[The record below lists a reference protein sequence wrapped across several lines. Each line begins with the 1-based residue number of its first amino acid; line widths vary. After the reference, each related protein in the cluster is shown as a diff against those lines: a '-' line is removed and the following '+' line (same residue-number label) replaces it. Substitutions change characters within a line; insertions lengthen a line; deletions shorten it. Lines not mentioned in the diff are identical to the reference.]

1 MKMKK
6 YMAIALAATML
17 TLAGCGN
24 TNDSSSVSD
33 VPASTEATTTAEEAT
48 ATAVEVKTTE
58 TETTATETTPTT
70 EPATEVQDDKYA
82 YYKDLAAE
90 FEECGLCI
98 GNYTAGN
105 LVAFNS
111 TYLSGSDDSN
121 AYYHKG
127 KVYFLYCDDSIS
139 PTAISLISYD
149 IASGE
154 MTSRPLEGCNGAQF
168 SGGKFKYGS
177 NGKIFVG
184 DVDDEGF
191 GGFISTELSEND
203 NHYTVL
209 PSGALIEWK
218 LYSTSGDG
226 MCSYYSEETGEILLP
241 LPTIIDEHGLE
252 QKVDATY
259 MAAYG
264 NKVYY
269 CIGESY
275 GQGDRNFI
283 YCLDLEKKEWE
294 KKPTSFEVS
303 SGYGVGKYL
312 FMRNNKEPN
321 YIYNMETDEM
331 VAIIAEYK
339 PYYGGEQHVF
349 MYKGRSTVP
358 YVTEYKFPSDGSQ
371 PEEKV
376 YNNVIPITANGHFP
390 VTGKYF
396 LFVDSAG
403 IFLRTYDNS
412 EPEAIIMVFEH

>member
-6 YMAIALAATML
+6 YMAVAIAATML

-24 TNDSSSVSD
+24 TNDGSSVSD

-58 TETTATETTPTT
+58 TENTATETTPTT

-90 FEECGLCI
+90 FEEYGLCI
-98 GNYTAGN
+98 GNNTAGN
-105 LVAFNS
+105 LVAFDS
-111 TYLSGSDDSN
+111 TYLSGSDYSN

-139 PTAISLISYD
+139 PTAVSLISYD

-154 MTSRPLEGCNGAQF
+154 MTSRPLEGCNGAGSLFF

-203 NHYTVL
+203 YHYTVL

-259 MAAYG
+259 LAA
-264 NKVYY
+264 
-269 CIGESY
+269 
-275 GQGDRNFI
+275 
-283 YCLDLEKKEWE
+283 
-294 KKPTSFEVS
+294 
-303 SGYGVGKYL
+303 
-312 FMRNNKEPN
+312 
-321 YIYNMETDEM
+321 
-331 VAIIAEYK
+331 
-339 PYYGGEQHVF
+339 
-349 MYKGRSTVP
+349 
-358 YVTEYKFPSDGSQ
+358 
-371 PEEKV
+371 
-376 YNNVIPITANGHFP
+376 
-390 VTGKYF
+390 
-396 LFVDSAG
+396 
-403 IFLRTYDNS
+403 
-412 EPEAIIMVFEH
+412 

>member
-1 MKMKK
+1 M
-6 YMAIALAATML
+6 
-17 TLAGCGN
+17 
-24 TNDSSSVSD
+24 
-33 VPASTEATTTAEEAT
+33 
-48 ATAVEVKTTE
+48 
-58 TETTATETTPTT
+58 
-70 EPATEVQDDKYA
+70 
-82 YYKDLAAE
+82 
-90 FEECGLCI
+90 
-98 GNYTAGN
+98 
-105 LVAFNS
+105 
-111 TYLSGSDDSN
+111 
-121 AYYHKG
+121 
-127 KVYFLYCDDSIS
+127 YFLYCDDSIS
-139 PTAISLISYD
+139 PTAVSLISYD

-154 MTSRPLEGCNGAQF
+154 MTSRPLEGCNGAGSLFF

-203 NHYTVL
+203 YHYTVL

-259 MAAYG
+259 LAAYG

-294 KKPTSFEVS
+294 KKPTSFEVID
-303 SGYGVGKYL
+303 GYGVGKYL
-312 FMRNNKEPN
+312 FMRNNKEPS

-331 VAIIAEYK
+331 VAVSAEYR

-349 MYKGRSTVP
+349 MYKGSGTVD

-371 PEEKV
+371 PEKKV
-376 YNNVIPITANGHFP
+376 YNGVFPITANSHYP

-396 LFVDSAG
+396 LFVDHAG

-412 EPEAIIMVFEH
+412 EPEAIIMTFDQ